1 MNTKSTSRKTKPSTA
16 RVVRKSSTT
25 SKTAKSRATAK
36 SVVARKP
43 STNSRSKRVA
53 PSTVVANLATAV
65 PVRDSKQSH
74 LIALLREQPGATINQ
89 MMTLTGWQAHSVR
102 GTISGVLRKKLGLTI
117 VCESSTDSG
126 EHVYRIVESAAVA

>member
-1 MNTKSTSRKTKPSTA
+1 MNTKTANRQTRPSTT

-25 SKTAKSRATAK
+25 TKTAKPRATAK

-43 STNSRSKRVA
+43 STKSRSKRVA
-53 PSTVVANLATAV
+53 PPTVVANPATAV

-89 MMTLTGWQAHSVR
+89 MMSLTGWQAHSVR